1 MYYIPISPTNSSFSA
16 ALAALAA
23 LAAALVATLAA
34 TITAGSPSP
43 LFLGAFP
50 GGIPREARWSQPL
63 NEARLR
69 RVAFLPGPG
78 GVPGGPGVP

>member
-43 LFLGAFP
+43 LFLTRCP
-50 GGIPREARWSQPL
+50 EL
-63 NEARLR
+63 LR
-69 RVAFLPGPG
+69 DTVSTRSFAGLRFVGKG
-78 GVPGGPGVP
+78 